1 MSKNNSSWKEFFKSK
16 YFLQNLGMVVGMVIL
31 FFVVVMFSIKRWT
44 YHGEAIEM
52 PDLLGQYVET
62 TGDLIDKHKF
72 KLILADSVFIVGKP
86 GGLIINQN
94 PTPGSKVKR
103 KRSVYVTITKSKA
116 DEIAASRLPTMY
128 GKSYERKSRE
138 LKNGYE
144 IFTKIVDYK
153 YDSGP
158 ENYILAVI
166 YKGDTIVSNRVRE
179 MDVMIEKGSTLECV
193 VSKASGGE
201 IDRPN
206 MVCKSYQEA
215 LFLART
221 LQIHLV
227 EDPSS
232 EATDKYEAYI
242 HQQIPEFYPGSR
254 MLMGD
259 TITVY
264 LRENKPVYCDE
275 GEEEQGDEE

>member
-16 YFLQNLGMVVGMVIL
+16 YFLLNLGMVVGMVIL
-31 FFVVVMFSIKRWT
+31 FFMIIMFSIKRWT

-62 TGDLIDKHKF
+62 TDDLIKKHQF

-103 KRSVYVTITKSKA
+103 KRSIYVTITKTKA
-116 DEIAASRLPTMY
+116 DEISASRLPVMY

-153 YDSGP
+153 YDPGP

-166 YKGDTIVSNRVRE
+166 YKGDTIVSNRIRE
-179 MDVMIEKGSTLECV
+179 LDVMIEKGSTLECV

-221 LQIHLV
+221 LQIQLV

-232 EATDKYEAYI
+232 EVEDKYESYI
-242 HQQIPEFYPGSR
+242 HQQFPEFYPGSR

-275 GEEEQGDEE
+275 DEEEEGE

>member
-16 YFLQNLGMVVGMVIL
+16 YFLLNLGMVVGMVIL
-31 FFVVVMFSIKRWT
+31 FFMIIMFSIKRWT

-62 TGDLIDKHKF
+62 TDDLIKKHQF

-103 KRSVYVTITKSKA
+103 KRSIYVTITKTKA
-116 DEIAASRLPTMY
+116 DEISASRLPVMY

-153 YDSGP
+153 YDPGP

-166 YKGDTIVSNRVRE
+166 YKGDTIVSNRIRE
-179 MDVMIEKGSTLECV
+179 LDVMIEKGSTLECV
-193 VSKASGGE
+193 VSKSSGGE

-221 LQIHLV
+221 LQIQLV

-232 EATDKYEAYI
+232 EVEDKYESYI
-242 HQQIPEFYPGSR
+242 HQQFPEFYPGSR

-264 LRENKPVYCDE
+264 LRESKPVYCDE
-275 GEEEQGDEE
+275 GEEEGEEE

>member
-1 MSKNNSSWKEFFKSK
+1 
-16 YFLQNLGMVVGMVIL
+16 MVVGMVIL
-31 FFVVVMFSIKRWT
+31 FFMITMFSIKRWT

-62 TGDLIDKHKF
+62 TDDLIEKHNF

-94 PTPGSKVKR
+94 PLPGSKVKR
-103 KRSVYVTITKSKA
+103 NRSVYVTITKTKA
-116 DEIAASRLPTMY
+116 DEISSSRLPVMY
-128 GKSYERKSRE
+128 GKSYDRKSRE

-144 IFTKIVDYK
+144 IFTKIIDYK

-166 YKGDTIVSNRVRE
+166 YKGDTIVSNQIRE
-179 MDVMIEKGSTLECV
+179 LDVMIEKGSTLECV
-193 VSKASGGE
+193 VSKSSGGE

-221 LQIHLV
+221 LQIELI

-232 EATDKYEAYI
+232 EVEDKYKSYI
-242 HQQIPEFYPGSR
+242 NQQFPEFYPGSR

-259 TITVY
+259 TIIVY
-264 LRENKPVYCDE
+264 LSENKPAYCDE
-275 GEEEQGDEE
+275 GEEEE

>member
-1 MSKNNSSWKEFFKSK
+1 MSKNNSWKDFIKSK

-31 FFVVVMFSIKRWT
+31 FFVIVIFSIKRFT

-52 PDLLGQYVET
+52 PDLMGQYIET
-62 TGDLIDKHKF
+62 TQDLVKKHKF

-94 PTPGSKVKR
+94 PLPGSKVKR
-103 KRSVYVTITKSKA
+103 KRSVYLTITKSKA
-116 DEIAASRLPTMY
+116 DEISSSRLPVMY

-153 YDSGP
+153 YDAGP

-166 YKGDTIVSNRVRE
+166 YKGDTIVSNRDRDL
-179 MDVMIEKGSTLECV
+179 DVMIEKGSTLEFV
-193 VSKASGGE
+193 VSKSSGGE

-215 LFLART
+215 LFLARS

-232 EATDKYEAYI
+232 PVADKYDAYI
-242 HQQIPEFYPGSR
+242 HQQDPEFYPGGR

-259 TITVY
+259 TITVF
-264 LRENKPVYCDE
+264 LQENKPSYCDE
-275 GEEEQGDEE
+275 GDEEE